1 VLELLPFGNG
11 NIGQEGKAE
20 GNFKGRCVK
29 GITCGVLWP
38 KAAQDT
44 KASVECACVT
54 SEHAIQHVS
63 QQIHVY

>member
-1 VLELLPFGNG
+1 MSHLVLEVLPFG

-20 GNFKGRCVK
+20 GNLKGSHLK
-29 GITCGVLWP
+29 SITCGVLWS

-63 QQIHVY
+63 